1 MPLPV
6 GHRLKLICGA
16 VAHES
21 DASLIHFAA
30 DNLGELVF
38 FNAYRWHSGHVP
50 REGSMPL
57 ADNPLRK
64 RGEAVGFAAE
74 LKDGRWVLFRMCK
87 GKHGQAPSLC
97 FLRSLESLSFRF
109 RMGSGSTDDNL
120 SEKLLATDANA
131 AGLRSGQAKAKY
143 DLSEDEVRLRAEHS
157 RHRGEL

>member
-16 VAHES
+16 VAHEF

-87 GKHGQAPSLC
+87 GKHGQAPSLS
-97 FLRSLESLSFRF
+97 FLAW
-109 RMGSGSTDDNL
+109 NL
-120 SEKLLATDANA
+120 SVSGFEWVQARRMTTYQKSFWRRMPMQRGCE
-131 AGLRSGQAKAKY
+131 AGRRRRSMT
-143 DLSEDEVRLRAEHS
+143 
-157 RHRGEL
+157 